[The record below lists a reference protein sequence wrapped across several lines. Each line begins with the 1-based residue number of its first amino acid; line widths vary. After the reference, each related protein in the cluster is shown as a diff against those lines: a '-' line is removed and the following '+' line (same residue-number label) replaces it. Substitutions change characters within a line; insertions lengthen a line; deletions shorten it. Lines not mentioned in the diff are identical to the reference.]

1 MIVYTVHPESIY
13 KMMREQGY
21 YEGSKEYI
29 EDPDIFD
36 KPYSWMIEQMK
47 KRLPNYEGHSYPVW
61 VWKRHPDRNGPAN
74 LRRGTRGVIL
84 KLEIPDEDILWSDFE
99 SWHLVLNEGPCT
111 TSEEEWEEHLRNEWS
126 TEKVEKS
133 WEMIF
138 DFEKLSN
145 LDPEWNGTFDLEWI
159 QGVTPRI
166 TMDQVKKVTRF
177 IAKGPKLEKY
187 GPPKKKEIAQVEI

>member
-21 YEGSKEYI
+21 YEGSRTHSDHADWFERQYN
-29 EDPDIFD
+29 
-36 KPYSWMIEQMK
+36 WMVAQMK
-47 KRLPNYEGHSYPVW
+47 KRLPNYEGDEYPVW

-99 SWHLVLNEGPCT
+99 SWHFPLNEGPCT
-111 TSEEEWEEHLRNEWS
+111 SSEEEWKEAENWS
-126 TEKVEKS
+126 TKEIEKS

-145 LDPEWNGTFDLEWI
+145 RDPDWSGTFDPEWI

-187 GPPKKKEIAQVEI
+187 GPPKKKK

>member
-21 YEGSKEYI
+21 YEGSRANFNFKNSFERQY
-29 EDPDIFD
+29 D
-36 KPYSWMIEQMK
+36 WMVAQMK
-47 KRLPNYEGHSYPVW
+47 KRLSHYEGDEYPVW
-61 VWKRHPDRNGPAN
+61 VWKRRPGRNESALLP
-74 LRRGTRGVIL
+74 RGTRGVIL

-99 SWHLVLNEGPCT
+99 SWHLVLNEGPYT
-111 TSEEEWEEHLRNEWS
+111 TSEKEWEDHLQNEWS
-126 TEKVEKS
+126 TERVEKS

-138 DFEKLSN
+138 DFDKLSN
-145 LDPEWNGTFDLEWI
+145 LDPRWNGTFDPEWI

-177 IAKGPKLEKY
+177 VAKGPKRNTY
-187 GPPKKKEIAQVEI
+187 GPPKKKK